1 LSEQSQRFL
10 VKFFLMSY
18 VEVGSFVNKACGV
31 SGVGL
36 FIDWFIVWNGNSLWG
51 FTLDVQHQSE

>member
-1 LSEQSQRFL
+1 MNKAN
-10 VKFFLMSY
+10 VFFFCEDFSMSY

-36 FIDWFIVWNGNSLWG
+36 FYDLLIVLEW
-51 FTLDVQHQSE
+51 Q